1 MSLRQQINLYQPALG
16 QTRQALSATTFAIGL
31 VIVLTG
37 LIAFTNHAQI
47 GVNRLNAQVELL
59 RAQSSQQQDVLTQ
72 LSETAPDNTKRNE
85 SQKRIAKLTADLK
98 ARQRAVEVLRD
109 GGAGQAIGFAPR
121 MEALARKHTEGVWLE
136 HMQLSGVSGA
146 MTLSGVA
153 MNPSSV
159 PQYLQTLSSEQAL
172 AGTLFD
178 EFVIERPDAQPRE
191 TEDGEKPVTKSSVP
205 STSVRFRA
213 STRDGILST
222 TENPS

>member
-37 LIAFTNHAQI
+37 LIAFTIHAQI

>member
-31 VIVLTG
+31 VVVLAG
-37 LIAFTNHAQI
+37 LIAFTVHAQM

-72 LSETAPDNTKRNE
+72 LSEIAPDNTKRNE
-85 SQKRIAKLTADLK
+85 NQKRIAKLTADLK

-146 MTLSGVA
+146 MTLGGVA
-153 MNPSSV
+153 LNPSSV
-159 PQYLQTLSSEQAL
+159 PQYLQTLSSEKAL
-172 AGTLFD
+172 SGTRFD
-178 EFVIERPDAQPRE
+178 EFVIERPDAHVRE
-191 TEDGEKPVTKSSVP
+191 MADGEMPVRKSSVP
-205 STSVRFRA
+205 STSVRFHA
-213 STRDGILST
+213 STRDGIPIT
-222 TENPS
+222 AENPS

>member
-1 MSLRQQINLYQPALG
+1 
-16 QTRQALSATTFAIGL
+16 
-31 VIVLTG
+31 
-37 LIAFTNHAQI
+37 
-47 GVNRLNAQVELL
+47 
-59 RAQSSQQQDVLTQ
+59 
-72 LSETAPDNTKRNE
+72 
-85 SQKRIAKLTADLK
+85 
-98 ARQRAVEVLRD
+98 
-109 GGAGQAIGFAPR
+109 
-121 MEALARKHTEGVWLE
+121 
-136 HMQLSGVSGA
+136 
-146 MTLSGVA
+146 

>member
-37 LIAFTNHAQI
+37 LIAFTIHAQI

-59 RAQSSQQQDVLTQ
+59 RAQSRQQQDVLTQ
-72 LSETAPDNTKRNE
+72 LSETAPYNTKRNE

-172 AGTLFD
+172 AGPLFD